1 MAPLW
6 IKQGVRYNGDIWL
19 CISKLLYGQRDRKH
33 IYIFI
38 IEFMQNMLSQPNPG
52 QGVPE
57 SSADLEP
64 NVAGAEASSPKIISW
79 I

>member
-1 MAPLW
+1 
-6 IKQGVRYNGDIWL
+6 
-19 CISKLLYGQRDRKH
+19 
-33 IYIFI
+33 
-38 IEFMQNMLSQPNPG
+38 MQNMLSQPNPG

>member
-1 MAPLW
+1 MVVYLKTAL
-6 IKQGVRYNGDIWL
+6 R
-19 CISKLLYGQRDRKH
+19 SKRQEAY